1 MEINLDTFEF
11 TAEEEEALAKARDA
25 FIEGQEEV
33 EASDECE
40 GGACKL

>member
-1 MEINLDTFEF
+1 MEIDFDF
-11 TAEEEEALAKARDA
+11 VMSPEEEEKAREYTEKFVA
-25 FIEGQEEV
+25 SQPEV

>member
-1 MEINLDTFEF
+1 MDLDNFEIP
-11 TAEEEEALAKARDA
+11 AGQEEELEAARQK
-25 FIEGQEEV
+25 FIDEQEEV